1 MAQATREPPPVFG
14 NWFAAGRAASAAAT
28 LACDGGGA
36 LFGAVAAEAGTA
48 VVVVGVAVAGATVA
62 FGIVDVV
69 VVGGAAVV
77 VVGRPQSVGLSSQ
90 LPQAPAGDAVAIATP
105 RTIPTTERPRRCERT
120 N

>member
-1 MAQATREPPPVFG
+1 MAQATREPAPVFG

-28 LACDGGGA
+28 LACDG
-36 LFGAVAAEAGTA
+36 
-48 VVVVGVAVAGATVA
+48 VAVAGATVA

-69 VVGGAAVV
+69 VVGGTAVV